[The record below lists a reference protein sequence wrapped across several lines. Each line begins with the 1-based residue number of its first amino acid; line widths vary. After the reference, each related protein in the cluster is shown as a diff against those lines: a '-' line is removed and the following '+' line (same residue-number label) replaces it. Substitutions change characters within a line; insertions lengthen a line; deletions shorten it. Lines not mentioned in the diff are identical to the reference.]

1 MAGPLMFALVLGV
14 CLLLS
19 GKLHFGYIY
28 GFGLLGCAALYLLV
42 NLMAGAYS
50 YHHHHHHPSSR
61 EAFARSGG
69 DAGVVA
75 CPRSWRMGTNRP
87 RHADGDQPT
96 TARPF
101 TPISYPPPPP
111 PNNSL
116 PADAGHSMDLSRT
129 VSVLGYCLLPMVL
142 LAGVSVVVD
151 LRGGTGAGLGIAAVL
166 WCTQSATRFFEGAM
180 AMRQQRYLIAYP
192 TLLLYACFA
201 LITIF

>member
-1 MAGPLMFALVLGV
+1 MADTDMAGPLMFALVLGV

-50 YHHHHHHPSSR
+50 YHHHHPSPITPGHCAQR
-61 EAFARSGG
+61 GRCGG
-69 DAGVVA
+69 RRVPALVE
-75 CPRSWRMGTNRP
+75 
-87 RHADGDQPT
+87 DGDQPT
-96 TARPF
+96 TTRPF
-101 TPISYPPPPP
+101 TPISHPPPPP